1 MKTLVWTK
9 TFVRALQRT
18 LRQHPEL
25 RAKIEKTL
33 KQLAEDPFHPSL
45 RSHKLKGELEGVWA
59 CAVSYEHRILFEF
72 VQNPDT
78 GVREHDLQL
87 TTKLTVAPGLFPK
100 DVQQPSLTREVTSV
114 A

>member
-1 MKTLVWTK
+1 MKTLVWTR
-9 TFVRALQRT
+9 TFVRASQRT

-59 CAVSYEHRILFEF
+59 CAVSYKHRILFEF
-72 VQNPDT
+72 VQNPET
-78 GVREHDLQL
+78 GEEEILLL
-87 TTKLTVAPGLFPK
+87 TIGTHE
-100 DVQQPSLTREVTSV
+100 EVY
-114 A
+114 